1 MHARGPPGLPT
12 PALPL
17 ASSVLM
23 LLMSILWL
31 LGAGPSLVLAPELL
45 LDPRQGEGRP
55 RGPSRQ
61 GICCRACD
69 QLAGASASCSSEAE
83 VGPSAPGKVRLGR
96 EHAQL
101 NHSRGGRAEGPAQ
114 DWEPVRRNSFQM
126 APLSGGFPLN

>member
-23 LLMSILWL
+23 LLMSTLWL

-45 LDPRQGEGRP
+45 LDPRQGKGRP
-55 RGPSRQ
+55 HGAWRQ
-61 GICCRACD
+61 EICCRARD
-69 QLAGASASCSSEAE
+69 QLAGARASCSGQAG
-83 VGPSAPGKVRLGR
+83 VGPSTLGKVRLDR

-101 NHSRGGRAEGPAQ
+101 NHSQGGRAEGPAQ
-114 DWEPVRRNSFQM
+114 GWEPVSRNSFQM

>member
-23 LLMSILWL
+23 LLMSTLWL

-55 RGPSRQ
+55 HEPWRQ
-61 GICCRACD
+61 EICCRA
-69 QLAGASASCSSEAE
+69 
-83 VGPSAPGKVRLGR
+83 
-96 EHAQL
+96 
-101 NHSRGGRAEGPAQ
+101 
-114 DWEPVRRNSFQM
+114 
-126 APLSGGFPLN
+126 